1 MMSFFVLKI
10 WLYKYV
16 KALAVYEIQYWY
28 DDDQWPIRIA
38 INTICGFEGG
48 SWFTAFVSP
57 SLYRSG

>member
-38 INTICGFEGG
+38 INTI
-48 SWFTAFVSP
+48 
-57 SLYRSG
+57 